1 MKSITSSTPIV
12 RYSLKF
18 PWKYNT
24 NDSFTAAQNYN
35 QVLEINLDLR
45 KLGLSHEFGLKAVT
59 NRKEWVID
67 HTVDAHFQ
75 NQENSKYQYSFF
87 VHPNEAGISL
97 TTPKRI
103 VSLEAKTV
111 PPKNFREGGKGTGEI
126 AFYMDKKNH
135 ANKKTA
141 LSWSVDV
148 DPKGKVAGESKFTH
162 PGLKKVSVK

>member
-1 MKSITSSTPIV
+1 MET
-12 RYSLKF
+12 F
-18 PWKYNT
+18 
-24 NDSFTAAQNYN
+24 D

-59 NRKEWVID
+59 NRKGWIVD

-87 VHPNEAGISL
+87 LRPNEAGASL

-103 VSLEAKTV
+103 VSLESKTV
-111 PPKNFREGGKGTGEI
+111 LPKNLKQGGKGSGEI
-126 AFYMDKKNH
+126 AFYLDKKNH

-141 LSWSVDV
+141 LNWFLDV
-148 DPKGKVAGESKFTH
+148 DLKGKITGEAKFNH
-162 PGLKKVSVK
+162 PGLQKVYTISHI